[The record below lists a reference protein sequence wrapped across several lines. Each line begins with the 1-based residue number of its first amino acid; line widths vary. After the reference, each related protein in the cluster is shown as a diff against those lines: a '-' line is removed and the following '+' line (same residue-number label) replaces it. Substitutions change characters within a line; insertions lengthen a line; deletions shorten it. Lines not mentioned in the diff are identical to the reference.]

1 MPYHLFDLTQVQ
13 LTVRQQE
20 NALQSKSFI
29 SKISWV
35 CLLITAGIL
44 ISACPGKGPEA
55 STNTGPAKAPR
66 TPSKATFLAV
76 GDMMIS
82 RGVARVIDS
91 ARDPLI
97 PFSALEKEFLAT
109 DFNFGNLESPVSGN
123 DNRVGKGLVFNA
135 RKADIEG
142 LVKYKFKV
150 VNLANNHALDQG
162 PNGLQFTRDFLT
174 QKGIE
179 YLGVGAD
186 LNEAWKPKFVEA
198 NGIKIGFVGAS
209 YASINDGG
217 VARNNLVA
225 RVEDEENLK
234 KAIESARSQSDF
246 VVVTM
251 HAGIE
256 YVRQPDKTQVKFAR
270 AAVDFG
276 ADVVI
281 GAHPHWV
288 QVTEEY
294 KGKMIYYSLGNFI
307 FDQRKPETILGL
319 MLKVNLKT
327 SANPDERATLDSI
340 EYMPVVIEK
349 MGIPRLA
356 TPTEAKS
363 ILQKINITDPIYR
376 PAAAATAK

>member
-1 MPYHLFDLTQVQ
+1 MRKLRVGYVLLFAALTISGCSGGVSNTANNAPQKPP
-13 LTVRQQE
+13 RQ
-20 NALQSKSFI
+20 
-29 SKISWV
+29 
-35 CLLITAGIL
+35 
-44 ISACPGKGPEA
+44 
-55 STNTGPAKAPR
+55 
-66 TPSKATFLAV
+66 PSQATFLAV
-76 GDMMIS
+76 GDIMLS
-82 RGVARVIDS
+82 RGVAGVINR
-91 ARDPLI
+91 AGDPLV
-97 PFSALEKEFLAT
+97 PFSALEKEFLST

-123 DNRVGKGLVFNA
+123 DSRVGKGLVFNA
-135 RKADIEG
+135 RKADIAG

-162 PNGLQFTRDFLT
+162 ANGLQFTRDFLT
-174 QKGIE
+174 EKGIE

-186 LNEAWKPKFVEA
+186 LTEAWKPKFVEA
-198 NGIKIGFVGAS
+198 NGVKIGFVGAS

-217 VARNNLVA
+217 VARNNYVA
-225 RVEDEENLK
+225 RVEDEEQLK
-234 KAIESARSQSDF
+234 AAIESARKQSDF

-256 YVRQPDKTQVKFAR
+256 YVRLPDKTQVKFAR

-319 MLKVNLKT
+319 MLKIRVKT
-327 SANPDERATLDSI
+327 SANADERATLDSI
-340 EYMPVVIEK
+340 EYMPFVIEK

-356 TPTEAKS
+356 TPSEAKM
-363 ILQKINITDPIYR
+363 ILQKINITDAVYR
-376 PAAAATAK
+376 PGLSTK

>member
-1 MPYHLFDLTQVQ
+1 MRNFRSIAKLG
-13 LTVRQQE
+13 TV
-20 NALQSKSFI
+20 S
-29 SKISWV
+29 
-35 CLLITAGIL
+35 CLVLAAFAFSGCSGGT
-44 ISACPGKGPEA
+44 A
-55 STNTGPAKAPR
+55 STATNTVPPKPAR
-66 TPSKATFLAV
+66 QPSQATFLAV
-76 GDMMIS
+76 GDIMLS
-82 RGVARVIDS
+82 RGVARVIDN
-91 ARDPLI
+91 ARDPLV
-97 PFSALEKEFLAT
+97 PFSALEKEFLST

-123 DNRVGKGLVFNA
+123 DSRVGKGLVFNA
-135 RKADIEG
+135 RKADIAG

-162 PNGLQFTRDFLT
+162 ANGLQFTRDFLT
-174 QKGIE
+174 QQGIE

-186 LNEAWKPKFVEA
+186 LSEAWKPKFVEA

-217 VARNNLVA
+217 VARNNYVA
-225 RVEDEENLK
+225 RVEDEDQLK
-234 KAIESARSQSDF
+234 AAIESARKQSDF

-256 YVRQPDKTQVKFAR
+256 YVRLPDKTQVKFAR

-288 QVTEEY
+288 QVAEEY
-294 KGKMIYYSLGNFI
+294 NGKMIYYSLGNFI

-319 MLKVNLKT
+319 MLKINVRT
-327 SANPDERATLDSI
+327 TADPDQRALLDSI

-349 MGIPRLA
+349 MGIPRMA
-356 TPTEAKS
+356 TPSESKM
-363 ILQKINITDPIYR
+363 ILQKINIADPVYR
-376 PAAAATAK
+376 PGATTK

>member
-1 MPYHLFDLTQVQ
+1 MRKLRAGYLLLLAALAISGCSGGVSNTANTAPQKPA
-13 LTVRQQE
+13 RQ
-20 NALQSKSFI
+20 
-29 SKISWV
+29 
-35 CLLITAGIL
+35 
-44 ISACPGKGPEA
+44 
-55 STNTGPAKAPR
+55 
-66 TPSKATFLAV
+66 PSQATFLAV
-76 GDMMIS
+76 GDIMLS
-82 RGVARVIDS
+82 RGVAGVINR
-91 ARDPLI
+91 AGDPLV
-97 PFSALEKEFLAT
+97 PFSALDKEFLST

-123 DNRVGKGLVFNA
+123 DSRVGKGLVFNA
-135 RKADIEG
+135 RKADIAG

-162 PNGLQFTRDFLT
+162 ANGLQFTRDFLT
-174 QKGIE
+174 QQGIE

-186 LNEAWKPKFVEA
+186 LTEAWKPKFVVA
-198 NGIKIGFVGAS
+198 NGVKIGFVGAS

-217 VARNNLVA
+217 VARNNYVA
-225 RVEDEENLK
+225 RVEDEELLK
-234 KAIESARSQSDF
+234 AAIESARKQSDF

-256 YVRQPDKTQVKFAR
+256 YVRLPDKTQVKFAR

-319 MLKVNLKT
+319 TLKIKIKT
-327 SANPDERATLDSI
+327 TTDPDQRALLDSI

-349 MGIPRLA
+349 MGIPRMA
-356 TPTEAKS
+356 TPSEAKM
-363 ILQKINITDPIYR
+363 ILQKINITDPVYR
-376 PAAAATAK
+376 PGASTK

>member
-1 MPYHLFDLTQVQ
+1 MRKLRVGYVLLFAALAISGCSGGVSNTANNAPQK
-13 LTVRQQE
+13 TPRQ
-20 NALQSKSFI
+20 
-29 SKISWV
+29 
-35 CLLITAGIL
+35 
-44 ISACPGKGPEA
+44 
-55 STNTGPAKAPR
+55 
-66 TPSKATFLAV
+66 PSQATFLAV
-76 GDMMIS
+76 GDIMLS
-82 RGVARVIDS
+82 RGVADVINR
-91 ARDPLI
+91 AGDPLV
-97 PFSALEKEFLAT
+97 PFSALEKELLST

-123 DNRVGKGLVFNA
+123 DSRVGKGLVFNA
-135 RKADIEG
+135 RKADIAG

-162 PNGLQFTRDFLT
+162 ANGLQFTRDFLT
-174 QKGIE
+174 EKGIE

-186 LNEAWKPKFVEA
+186 LTEAWKPKFVEA
-198 NGIKIGFVGAS
+198 NGVKIGFVGAS

-217 VARNNLVA
+217 VARNNYVA
-225 RVEDEENLK
+225 RVEDEEQLK
-234 KAIESARSQSDF
+234 AAIESARKQSDF

-256 YVRQPDKTQVKFAR
+256 YVRLPDKTQVKFAR

-319 MLKVNLKT
+319 MLKIRVKT
-327 SANPDERATLDSI
+327 SANADERATLDSI

-356 TPTEAKS
+356 TPSEAKM
-363 ILQKINITDPIYR
+363 ILQKINITDAVYR
-376 PAAAATAK
+376 PGSSTK